1 VHVAAGVIDVLHGDQ
16 TKRMVLFMLSKSPHN
31 YVDHVS
37 FNSNDLMFCC
47 FLGCE
52 YFTRFPNIFYDFAH
66 ANSDLI
72 FHFCIPFI
80 ILRIALREGQYPA
93 PESAT
98 GDNVGAVVHDGV
110 VPGAVDPSRPFLIQF
125 VHVQSQS

>member
-1 VHVAAGVIDVLHGDQ
+1 MNIVQSFQVF
-16 TKRMVLFMLSKSPHN
+16 FMTL
-31 YVDHVS
+31 YM
-37 FNSNDLMFCC
+37 L
-47 FLGCE
+47 
-52 YFTRFPNIFYDFAH
+52 IQI
-66 ANSDLI
+66 LI